1 MNKAELINVIA
12 DRANV
17 SKKQAEDMVHAF
29 VDIVTETL
37 NKGEEVTIAGFGAW
51 SAKKRASRM
60 GVNPQ
65 NPSEKIR
72 IPEVTVPKFKAGKG
86 LKDALK
92 GKRSTAEPAAP
103 APTPAPSPAPAPAP
117 TPKPPSPGPDTTPAP
132 PQNPPAMQ

>member
-17 SKKQAEDMVHAF
+17 SKKQAEDMVHSL

-37 NKGEEVTIAGFGAW
+37 KKGEEVTIAGFGAW
-51 SAKKRASRM
+51 SAKKRAARM

-92 GKRSTAEPAAP
+92 EKAPEP
-103 APTPAPSPAPAPAP
+103 PAPSTPEQQPSASSMNEPDGRTPQAPEQ
-117 TPKPPSPGPDTTPAP
+117 PSS
-132 PQNPPAMQ
+132 MM